1 MKLLSKVSQKVAKVK
16 HATKLFSR
24 DICSR
29 VKNQF
34 FKRGHAP
41 ILQEVLN
48 PKKSAQLGYESLD
61 KPGVFEKKLRGM
73 GYSLEPSLSNKETKV
88 FHNPHTK
95 EVTIVYRGTALF
107 KQTKPMERCA

>member
-1 MKLLSKVSQKVAKVK
+1 MKLFKSQPKGGKSETCDETVFTRYK
-16 HATKLFSR
+16 HQL
-24 DICSR
+24 
-29 VKNQF
+29 
-34 FKRGHAP
+34 

-48 PKKSAQLGYESLD
+48 HKKSAQLGYESLD

-73 GYSLEPSLSNKETKV
+73 GYSLELSLSNKETKV

-95 EVTIVYRGTALF
+95 EVTVVYRGTALF